1 MLGRIEGVHGYG
13 TRAARAGLYLS
24 TRDHR
29 AVGYR
34 VPKEWATLSEDQR
47 GQGSL
52 AAFKRGSRAGF
63 LGVYGSFKCQVAGC
77 RVCSFEDTQRGHEEE

>member
-1 MLGRIEGVHGYG
+1 MHGYG

-47 GQGSL
+47 GLGSL

-63 LGVYGSFKCQVAGC
+63 LGLYGSFRCQVAGC
-77 RVCSFEDTQRGHEEE
+77 RVCSFEDAQRGHEEE